1 MAYDVIVVGAGP
13 AGTTAAY
20 YLAKAGRKVLLLEKK
35 KLPRFK
41 PCGGGISLKFLAT
54 LPFDLSQAI
63 KAKVSRIRYLY
74 NNSDPYE
81 AAIDW
86 QLAMVNRRDFDQ
98 AIASAAVAAG
108 AELIDDL
115 PVNGIDVKNDRI
127 RVLTEKGAFETKY
140 LMGADGVYTRI
151 GEWSGL
157 VKKRR
162 IGSALEVELTGLDHA
177 GTAMIGFGQ
186 VREGYSWSFPKADYY
201 SVGIGGRHGDKLMS
215 ELHNWLD
222 CLGYKGDRKFKV
234 YGHALPEA
242 VVGARLQKG
251 NILLVGDAAGLVNP
265 LTGEGVRYAIR
276 SGQLAASA
284 IVSNKIDNY
293 SRLIY
298 EQIGADLRFSYFI
311 RALFNAWPKFC
322 YRYGVKNASASREFS
337 KAFCG
342 DATFKELFF
351 KIGKKM
357 INPLSFL
364 RVNYG

>member
-1 MAYDVIVVGAGP
+1 MYDVIVVGAGP
-13 AGTTAAY
+13 AGATAAY
-20 YLAKAGRKVLLLEKK
+20 YLTGAGLKVLLLEKK

-54 LPFDLSQAI
+54 LPFDVSRAI
-63 KAKVSRIRYLY
+63 KGKVSRIRYLY
-74 NNSDPYE
+74 NNSDPFE
-81 AAIDW
+81 AEMDC
-86 QLAMVNRRDFDQ
+86 QLALVNRRDFDL
-98 AIASAAVAAG
+98 AIASAAVSAG

-127 RVLTEKGAFETKY
+127 RILTEKGSFEAKY
-140 LMGADGVYTRI
+140 LIGADGVYTRV

-177 GTAMIGFGQ
+177 QTALIGFGR
-186 VREGYSWSFPKADYY
+186 VKEGYSWSFPKADFY
-201 SVGIGGRHGDKLMS
+201 SVGIGGRHGDKLRS
-215 ELHNWLD
+215 QLDDWLD

-242 VVGARLQKG
+242 VIGAQLQKG
-251 NILLVGDAAGLVNP
+251 KILLVGDAAGLVNP
-265 LTGEGVRYAIR
+265 LTGEGIRYAVR
-276 SGQLAASA
+276 SGQIAAAA
-284 IVSNKIDNY
+284 IIANKIDNY

-311 RALFNAWPKFC
+311 RFLFNAWPKFC
-322 YRYGVKNASASREFS
+322 YRYGVKNAAASRELS

-342 DATFKELFF
+342 DATFKGLFF
-351 KIGKKM
+351 KIGKKLV
-357 INPLSFL
+357 NPLSLL